1 MRSIRCGAR
10 VARSFLSALALASLL
25 MGLAATSGVAR
36 AGDPPVGTPSR
47 ISGYVTHVRDG
58 DTIEV
63 ARVPVRFSGIS
74 APELSE
80 PYGQQSKNAMRG
92 LVAGQRVICD
102 LTGRKTYD
110 RWVGNCFLADG
121 TDLSVAVVALG
132 LARDCPR
139 YSGGLYEPF
148 ETERSKRLPF
158 PGYCKPK

>member
-1 MRSIRCGAR
+1 MQSMSGSAGVVRL
-10 VARSFLSALALASLL
+10 FLSAMALAFLL
-25 MGLAATSGVAR
+25 LELATSPGVAR
-36 AGDPPVGTPSR
+36 AGDPPVGSASR
-47 ISGYVTHVRDG
+47 ISGAVTHVRDG

-92 LVAGQRVICD
+92 LVAGQQVTCD

-110 RWVGNCFLADG
+110 RWVGTCFLADG
-121 TDLSVAVVALG
+121 TDLSAAIVALG

-148 ETERSKRLPF
+148 ETDRSKRLTF
-158 PGYCKPK
+158 PGYCKRK